1 MLLSWYDEHQRTLPW
16 RHGTTNG
23 GYVWVTYE
31 IKSTPTCKLLFEAIM
46 DTCVA
51 HQNASRFLIRCVVTD
66 VFCGTEAEAIL
77 PKLLET
83 TVMMRVPTRCGCPK

>member
-1 MLLSWYDEHQRTLPW
+1 MCLVYCLLRAGAVEGAQACSLCSFTSSEVKRTRDMLLSWYDEHQRTLPW

-46 DTCVA
+46 DTWR
-51 HQNASRFLIRCVVTD
+51 QQ
-66 VFCGTEAEAIL
+66 
-77 PKLLET
+77 
-83 TVMMRVPTRCGCPK
+83 